1 MTLYV
6 CFLISHDPALS
17 LSCPLIRWGGSVL
30 DSVVG
35 TFLTQNASDVLS
47 SRAFISLAAR
57 FPSARYRQGL
67 SVLSGLPVGAE
78 ASQDG
83 GVIDLTGQ
91 ALVNRA
97 INPPSGVGGDSI
109 GMCVFL

>member
-1 MTLYV
+1 MHPP
-6 CFLISHDPALS
+6 S
-17 LSCPLIRWGGSVL
+17 LIRWGGSVL

-78 ASQDG
+78 EAQG

-91 ALVNRA
+91 ALVNNRA
-97 INPPSGVGGDSI
+97 IRPPSGAGES
-109 GMCVFL
+109 